1 MKQFF
6 QLACFCMIGAMLS
19 ACGVTTPFLRGH
31 YETTNSIITTTH
43 YDQVWSNVID
53 FFAEHNIPI
62 GTLSK
67 ESGLITANNVA
78 INESSVS
85 YEDKNGQIV
94 NPQAWFVL
102 PYIKGVVGGRVTCS
116 FNVRVKKVDE
126 HKTSIQI
133 NLSNP
138 IGYYNLEYLNTL
150 TFKKEIIYNTVP
162 RTCQSTGNFESLLL
176 ALFK

>member
-1 MKQFF
+1 
-6 QLACFCMIGAMLS
+6 MIGILFS
-19 ACGVTTPFLRGH
+19 SCGVTTPFIKGH
-31 YETTNSIITTTH
+31 YETSNSIITTTP

-67 ESGLITANNVA
+67 ESGLITANNIA
-78 INESSVS
+78 ISESSVS

-102 PYIKGVVGGRVTCS
+102 PYTKGVVGGRVTCS

-126 HKTSIQI
+126 NKTSIQI

-138 IGYYNLEYLNTL
+138 IGYYNIEYLNTFN
-150 TFKKEIIYNTVP
+150 FKKEIIYNTVP

-176 ALFK
+176 AIFK